1 MISIN
6 VGHSTV
12 EASWCY
18 LAWAIGFGLVIRL
31 ILCVFR
37 ELELRWPNTRVRSE
51 RIARSE
57 RITLP
62 PNCFSSVWQAF
73 LSTHQSIRD
82 YWLSFSV
89 GLLELLAYPY
99 FIAAGNLKVI
109 GGWLALK
116 TAVRWSQWQGANRAP
131 YQRFLL
137 GNALVIGLSVLLA
150 QMLHI
155 HPGS

>member
-12 EASWCY
+12 EVSWCY
-18 LAWAIGFGLVIRL
+18 FAWAIGFGLVIRL

-37 ELELRWPNTRVRSE
+37 EWELRMPVHKKRSLE
-51 RIARSE
+51 EEEIV
-57 RITLP
+57 LP
-62 PNCFSSVWQAF
+62 ANCFSSVWQAF

-82 YWLSFSV
+82 YWLNFFV

-99 FIAAGNLKVI
+99 FIATGNFKVI

-116 TAVRWSQWQGANRAP
+116 TIVLWREWDKDSRAP

-155 HPGS
+155 HASS